1 MNIEVD
7 KMRKA
12 FTLVELLVTI
22 AILAIII
29 SIATVSVIKVIDT
42 NRQKLYDIEIKNI
55 IELAKLYYTNNLD
68 ELPDDNNNSCITLN
82 TLISSGYT
90 KEIINP
96 KTSKPFHNLAIKV
109 TNSSG
114 NYVYEIKDTCNI
126 N

>member
-1 MNIEVD
+1 M
-7 KMRKA
+7 KKA
-12 FTLVELLVTI
+12 FTLVELLATI
-22 AILAIII
+22 SILAIII
-29 SIATVSVIKVIDT
+29 SIATVSVIKIIDT

-55 IELAKLYYTNNLD
+55 IEIAKLYYTNNLE

-96 KTSKPFHNLAIKV
+96 KTNKPFHNLAIKV
-109 TNSSG
+109 TNSNG
-114 NYVYEIKDTCNI
+114 NYVYEIKNTCDI

>member
-1 MNIEVD
+1 
-7 KMRKA
+7 MRKA
-12 FTLVELLVTI
+12 FTLVELLATI